1 MMKRA
6 LIGGLSVL
14 AMIVG
19 VSAASAQANKRASGT
34 EPRETTSGTAHPA
47 RISAAICAS
56 PTSIPCAVTATRR
69 RVRPPRLRPPL
80 RYGTRKKRRWHRANQ
95 AL

>member
-1 MMKRA
+1 MKRA

-47 RISAAICAS
+47 RISAAVCA
-56 PTSIPCAVTATRR
+56 
-69 RVRPPRLRPPL
+69 
-80 RYGTRKKRRWHRANQ
+80 
-95 AL
+95 